1 MLQFHRNPWRLTRL
15 LTTWPDALL
24 CLIHIIIS
32 IGYIHTKIINS
43 YKRKKCW
50 KFIFLWLL
58 SCWMLPSFL
67 HFLPLN
73 IRYSI
78 LAKMEKIYHQG
89 WKKIQLKY
97 VSKNFVGWQI
107 FATIWNWKLKLE
119 RRFLN
124 QDWKVN
130 KSKYILAKRYVQ
142 NISDYE
148 LSESLYRKQSM
159 KRDQDHIFLR

>member
-1 MLQFHRNPWRLTRL
+1 MLQCHRNPWRLTRL

-130 KSKYILAKRYVQ
+130 KSKYILGI
-142 NISDYE
+142 ISYI
-148 LSESLYRKQSM
+148 SLT
-159 KRDQDHIFLR
+159 F